1 MGVKVTSHIGRE
13 KTGGD
18 LFLTVCDYEWKPLG
32 FLGGLLDGV
41 LARIAGEFSLS
52 TCGALPGGS
61 AGTKRSAGAASDPAR
76 ARRTD
81 ERVSWT
87 HVKLAR
93 LQQPK
98 ARFVLRNPRRFP
110 APPRFR
116 RLKTCFASQKQQR
129 NPLKNNR
136 K

>member
-32 FLGGLLDGV
+32 FLRGLMDGV
-41 LARIAGEFSLS
+41 LARIAGGIQFVHVRRD
-52 TCGALPGGS
+52 PWGS
-61 AGTKRSAGAASDPAR
+61 ARTKRSAGAASDPAR

-93 LQQPK
+93 P
-98 ARFVLRNPRRFP
+98 P
-110 APPRFR
+110 AAESAFR
-116 RLKTCFASQKQQR
+116 IAESAPISRAAAFSPLENLFCIAKTST
-129 NPLKNNR
+129 
-136 K
+136 

>member
-93 LQQPK
+93 P
-98 ARFVLRNPRRFP
+98 P
-110 APPRFR
+110 AAESAFR
-116 RLKTCFASQKQQR
+116 IAESAPISRAAAFSPLENLFCIAKTAT
-129 NPLKNNR
+129 
-136 K
+136 